1 MLKKVISTILIFL
14 FCLGYLHQKIALSVE
29 AYRLTDHYRKYRQ
42 LVDKRDVLLYNL
54 SEKTSL
60 AEINVWARHHQF
72 EFAPSEKVIALRMNT
87 EPQRSTHQGVD
98 TIMQLAT
105 RLFKVPGESEV
116 LAKEK
121 TKKGLPQ
128 NASVPDY
135 SD

>member
-1 MLKKVISTILIFL
+1 MVKKVISTILVFL

-29 AYRLTDHYRKYRQ
+29 AYRLTDRYRTYRQ

-60 AEINVWARHHQF
+60 AKINVWARHNQERFPLDERPLNQF
-72 EFAPSEKVIALRMNT
+72 EFAPGEKVIALRMNT
-87 EPQRSTHQGVD
+87 EPQRNTHQGVD
-98 TIMQLAT
+98 AIVQLAT

-121 TKKGLPQ
+121 TKK
-128 NASVPDY
+128 
-135 SD
+135 